1 MWEVLL
7 IIRPGE
13 EEMDGWENIIRESEL
28 FRDLDERILAEIMK
42 HGRVRQL
49 QEKDLLFMEG
59 FKGDSFYVLLDGGV
73 KVVKTSY
80 DGRESIIKFIQPGE
94 VFAEAVI
101 FGGAE
106 YPASAIA
113 IARSTVFEINRNDFL
128 RLFDDSQLREDFIR
142 SLLRKLFYLASRIHY
157 LSSFDVEE
165 RFFRFLLERF
175 GQRES
180 YEITIPK
187 RDIATAIGTVPETLS
202 RLIARLKAQGDI
214 TGWDGSV
221 MTLRPGFW
229 HDTDYT
235 R

>member
-1 MWEVLL
+1 
-7 IIRPGE
+7 
-13 EEMDGWENIIRESEL
+13 MDGWEKVIRESEL
-28 FRDLDERILAEIMK
+28 FRDLDEGILGEIIK
-42 HGRVRQL
+42 QGRVRPL

-59 FKGDSFYVLLDGGV
+59 FKGDSFYILLDGAV

-80 DGRESIIKFIQPGE
+80 DGRESIIKFIHPGE

-106 YPASAIA
+106 YPASAVA
-113 IARSTVFEINRNDFL
+113 IARSTVFEINRNGFM
-128 RLFDDSQLREDFIR
+128 RLFDDPGLREGFIK
-142 SLLRKLFYLASRIHY
+142 SLLRKLFYLTSRIHY

-180 YEITIPK
+180 YEIAISK

-202 RLIARLKAQGDI
+202 RLIARLKSQGDI
-214 TGWDGSV
+214 AGWDGNQ
-221 MTLRPGFW
+221 LILKRGFW
-229 HDTDYT
+229 HDTDYI